1 MYWST
6 GVFIEQW
13 ALLPEKAEQIMLHE
27 LTSSLKYQLSTDG
40 FVKHKRTSTYSIVLQ
55 YISQN
60 DWNSFQYSQWRK
72 VIKSICVW
80 PLFLYSFPD
89 LWVCWVWVSSLSKSL
104 TCFHSELNTKVSCD
118 HCTSYFIFTHV
129 CLCDAK
135 SSTETIRW
143 KQTLASRV
151 SSQVGPGSNRFQRC
165 CYKSCRQ
172 QPAAVKGVTLV
183 STLYI
188 YTHTFSSV

>member
-1 MYWST
+1 MEPVLSHSSYLRVVFPGLWSLCCVGEHTVPTLFAKKMYWST

-55 YISQN
+55 N

-89 LWVCWVWVSSLSKSL
+89 LWVFWVWVRMTKGTPAIFDIVPYLKPCWCLLL
-104 TCFHSELNTKVSCD
+104 TLKE
-118 HCTSYFIFTHV
+118 
-129 CLCDAK
+129 
-135 SSTETIRW
+135 
-143 KQTLASRV
+143 
-151 SSQVGPGSNRFQRC
+151 
-165 CYKSCRQ
+165 CR
-172 QPAAVKGVTLV
+172 T
-183 STLYI
+183 
-188 YTHTFSSV
+188 

>member
-1 MYWST
+1 MEPVFSHSSYLRVVFPGLWSLCCVGEHTVPALFAKKMYWST
-6 GVFIEQW
+6 GVFIKQW

-89 LWVCWVWVSSLSKSL
+89 LWVCWVWVSSLNKSL
-104 TCFHSELNTKVSCD
+104 PCFHSM
-118 HCTSYFIFTHV
+118 
-129 CLCDAK
+129 
-135 SSTETIRW
+135 SSTLKFPAITAHP
-143 KQTLASRV
+143 TLFSLMSV
-151 SSQVGPGSNRFQRC
+151 CVMLNPPQRPLDEN
-165 CYKSCRQ
+165 K
-172 QPAAVKGVTLV
+172 
-183 STLYI
+183 
-188 YTHTFSSV
+188 H

>member
-1 MYWST
+1 MEPVLSHSSYLRVVFPGLWSLCCVGEHTVPTLFAKKMYWST

-27 LTSSLKYQLSTDG
+27 LSSSSKCQLLTDG

-55 YISQN
+55 YISQK

-89 LWVCWVWVSSLSKSL
+89 LWVCWVWVRMTKGTPAIFDIVPYLKPCWCLLL
-104 TCFHSELNTKVSCD
+104 TLKE
-118 HCTSYFIFTHV
+118 
-129 CLCDAK
+129 
-135 SSTETIRW
+135 
-143 KQTLASRV
+143 
-151 SSQVGPGSNRFQRC
+151 
-165 CYKSCRQ
+165 CR
-172 QPAAVKGVTLV
+172 T
-183 STLYI
+183 
-188 YTHTFSSV
+188 